1 MSRKAMSRKAK
12 KRRNRNKPQKPSP
25 QTAYE
30 VHARLIPQVPTPEP
44 SHKRPPRVFVP
55 DGVYHVR
62 CYGNN
67 HTPLFLD
74 NHDHAEF
81 DRLLEEGAR
90 DFGHEILSFKKMPH
104 HVHLVIQVAQVS
116 LSVIMHSLCR
126 RYAFWFNRTHGRTGH
141 LFGRRFADILVD
153 AKRYLLGL
161 VAFVHRHGVRSGLVA
176 TPEDDELSSYPA
188 YLDPEKARATPWL
201 STRKVLD
208 RLKAERQGLREST
221 AKVDPNVPYTRGV
234 DEDRRF
240 LGDQVFI
247 RQSLADAKPLR

>member
-1 MSRKAMSRKAK
+1 MARKNRSKNRSRKINPA
-12 KRRNRNKPQKPSP
+12 
-25 QTAYE
+25 TAYE
-30 VHARLIPQVPTPEP
+30 ANARFIANLAPPE
-44 SHKRPPRVFVP
+44 SNSKRPHRVFVP
-55 DGVYHVR
+55 GGVYHVR

-74 NHDHAEF
+74 DHDHAEF

-90 DFGHEILSFKKMPH
+90 DFGHEVLSFKKMPH

-116 LSVIMHSLCR
+116 LSVIMQSLCR

-141 LFGRRFADILVD
+141 LFGRRFACILVD

-176 TPEDDELSSYPA
+176 TPADDELSSYLA
-188 YLDPEKARATPWL
+188 YVDPEKARATTPWL

-221 AKVDPNVPYTRGV
+221 AKVDPDVPYTRGV

-240 LGDQVFI
+240 LGDQAFI
-247 RQSLADAKPLR
+247 RQSLANAKPLR